1 MITKFPCQV
10 LLVCAFVLG
19 ACDCSPGR
27 PGRDGG
33 TLTDSGTGD
42 GGSGI
47 DTSVRR
53 DTGTGDCTPTPENSE
68 ATCTDG
74 VDNDCDGRFD
84 CSDPN
89 CSGIGPCPVCGEVE
103 TPLSSPLPLPD
114 GTGSGDCSTDS
125 DCAGTARCYEFDD
138 IFSGTTRECRE
149 PYVSTLNFVG
159 FEGGRRFEAVSDIV
173 SVCVVMEHSW
183 VRDLQIDLQAP
194 DGRVFHLQEFA
205 GRDGGEVYLGSA
217 NDCDDDE
224 APIAGTGAMYCWTP
238 TASRPSMF
246 EFADRGGLPTVTD
259 CNGGDTDQLPP
270 GDYNA
275 SDDWSMLIGTQLNG
289 EWTLAVTDLW
299 GIDNGFIFEWSIT
312 FAAGA
317 VEDCGTPLI

>member
-1 MITKFPCQV
+1 MIAKFPCQV
-10 LLVCAFVLG
+10 LIVCLFALG
-19 ACDCSPGR
+19 ACDCSSGGR
-27 PGRDGG
+27 PARDTGTFVTDSSIGTDTGGG
-33 TLTDSGTGD
+33 TG
-42 GGSGI
+42 
-47 DTSVRR
+47 R
-53 DTGTGDCTPTPENSE
+53 DTGTGSCTPAPENSVP
-68 ATCTDG
+68 TCTDG
-74 VDNDCDGRFD
+74 MDNDCDGRFD
-84 CSDPN
+84 CSDPS
-89 CSGIGPCPVCGEVE
+89 CSGVGPCPVCGEVE

-114 GTGSGDCSTDS
+114 GTGEGDCTTDS

-159 FEGGRRFEAVSDIV
+159 FEGGRRFESPSDIV

-205 GRDGGEVYLGSA
+205 GRDGGEVYLGNA
-217 NDCDDDE
+217 NDCDEDE
-224 APIAGTGAMYCWTP
+224 APVAGTGAMYCWTP

-246 EFADRGGLPTVTD
+246 EFADAGGLPSVSSCT
-259 CNGGDTDQLPP
+259 GGDADQLPT
-270 GDYNA
+270 GDYDA
-275 SDDWSMLIGTQLNG
+275 SDDWNALIGTQLNG

-317 VEDCGTPLI
+317 VEDCGSPLI